1 MIRINGLIKL
11 TNSLHVELF
20 RCAHLE
26 GKEYQSA
33 TQSIRE
39 DIHGLTN
46 SLQQKLSAYDF
57 PLKQLTNPAR
67 QAYLWLVYLAEEDHI
82 DQHCRSLA
90 RAAHAFQTAL
100 PSKQNFDIRFF
111 NCKYTY
117 SIHHNSQ
124 SVHAILHE
132 GFIFAPDSVFTEIVK
147 TLKKNTSAKNNLV
160 IKAFIATRPFQ
171 NCYTQLNPSLKPKK
185 IHIQGA
191 FHDLNASFERVN
203 QKYFNNKL
211 EKPTLTWSARRTYRT
226 MGCYDVTRD
235 ILTVSR
241 SLDHQTVSLHTL
253 DFIMYHELLHKYFGT
268 KSVNGRHISHSARFR
283 EAEKSFEHFQQ
294 AAQELQRI
302 SQEEKKRQSRR

>member
-1 MIRINGLIKL
+1 MLRISGLIKL
-11 TNSLHVELF
+11 TNSLHEEFF
-20 RCAHLE
+20 RCSRLE
-26 GKEYQSA
+26 GKEYQA
-33 TQSIRE
+33 AIQSSRD
-39 DIHGLTN
+39 DILALTT
-46 SLQQKLSAYDF
+46 SIHKKLSAYDS
-57 PLKQLTNPAR
+57 PLNQLTSPAR
-67 QAYLWLVYLAEEDHI
+67 QAYLWLAYLVEEDHLE
-82 DQHCRSLA
+82 QHCRSLA
-90 RAAHAFQTAL
+90 RAARAFQTAL
-100 PSKQNFDIRFF
+100 PRKQNFDIRFY

-124 SVHAILHE
+124 SVHATLHE
-132 GFIFAPDSVFTEIVK
+132 GFIYAPDSVFNEIVK
-147 TLKKNTSAKNNLV
+147 TLKKNASAKNNPV

-203 QKYFNNKL
+203 RKYFNNKL

-226 MGCYDVTRD
+226 MGCYDVTKD